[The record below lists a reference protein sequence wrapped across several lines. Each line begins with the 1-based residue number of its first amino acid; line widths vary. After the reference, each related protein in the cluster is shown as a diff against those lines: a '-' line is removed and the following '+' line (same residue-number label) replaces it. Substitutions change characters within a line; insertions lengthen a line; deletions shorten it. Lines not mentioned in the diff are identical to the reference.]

1 MLKVNQN
8 FIKVLPEL
16 PEVETVK
23 RGLEKKLKNFI
34 IRDIEI
40 LRSSTIAFPKDNK
53 EFIEGVTHSKIGKWQ
68 RRGKYLIANL
78 EKYSKDAKKRN
89 NPYYKDNGYLIIH
102 LRMTGYFN
110 WLNNKKT
117 PCKHTRVRFFDEN
130 NHELRFVDVRSFGQ
144 IWWVKHGLNPKE
156 IINGL
161 GSLGPEPLEKD
172 FNLKYLNKE
181 ISKRTKPIKSV
192 LLDQRIIAG
201 IGNIYADESL
211 YEAGI
216 LPFREA
222 KTINNDELIRLKES
236 IIKVLEKSIGS
247 GGTTF
252 SDFRNIEGANGD
264 YSMQANVYRRAGEKC
279 KKCNNLILRM
289 KLSGRSTHWCNFCQK

>member
-1 MLKVNQN
+1 M
-8 FIKVLPEL
+8 PEL
-16 PEVETVK
+16 PEVETVR

-34 IRDIEI
+34 IEDIKI
-40 LRSSTIAFPKDNK
+40 LRSSTIAFPKDK
-53 EFIEGVTHSKIGKWQ
+53 EEFIRGVNHSKVVKWQ

-78 EKYSKDAKKRN
+78 KKYSKSPKKN
-89 NPYYKDNGYLIIH
+89 IDPSYEDNGYLIIH

-110 WLNNKKT
+110 WLTTKKP
-117 PCKHTRVRFFDEN
+117 PCKHTRVRFFDESN
-130 NHELRFVDVRSFGQ
+130 SELRFVDVRSFGQ
-144 IWWVKHGLNPKE
+144 IWWVKEGLDPKE

-161 GSLGPEPLEKD
+161 GSLGPEPLEKN
-172 FNLKYLNKE
+172 FNLSYLNKE
-181 ISKRTKPIKSV
+181 FSKRTKSVKSV
-192 LLDQRIIAG
+192 LLDQKIIAG

-216 LPFREA
+216 SPFREA
-222 KTINNDELIRLKES
+222 RTINNEELIRLKNS
-236 IIKVLEKSIGS
+236 IIKVLKKSIGS

-252 SDFRNIEGANGD
+252 SDFRNIEGTNGD
-264 YSMQANVYRRAGEKC
+264 YSMQANVYRRAGKKC